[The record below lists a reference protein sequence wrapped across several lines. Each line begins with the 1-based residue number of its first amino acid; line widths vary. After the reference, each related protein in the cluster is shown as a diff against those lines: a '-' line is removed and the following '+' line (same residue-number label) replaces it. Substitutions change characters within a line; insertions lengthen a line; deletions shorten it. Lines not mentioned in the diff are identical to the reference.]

1 MQTKH
6 SFVTEDGTTLTYYR
20 WRQSLQPKPLLVLVH
35 GLGSNHTRWSELIDN
50 SRLNHYWDIIAPD
63 LRGHAESFTRGKIT
77 LEMWAND
84 LQAILNR
91 ENHSTAVFIGHSMG
105 AHVLLHFFKLY
116 PHSMRAMVLID
127 PLSPAGFTPQMIWLW
142 RLRGLVYLIIA
153 LLRVTDFLGIRRKRI
168 PLRDLRDL
176 DRHAR
181 QLIAQGKQDEMVKQY
196 GSLRLDLRYN
206 PTANY
211 LQYTIQTL
219 RPLPVIDSTTIEVL
233 IMLSAGSSYQ
243 QGEAEHALISQIPH
257 ATIVEIH
264 CNHWPL
270 TERPQEVRNIIE
282 TWLQHVLDTSFS

>member
-1 MQTKH
+1 
-6 SFVTEDGTTLTYYR
+6 
-20 WRQSLQPKPLLVLVH
+20 
-35 GLGSNHTRWSELIDN
+35 
-50 SRLNHYWDIIAPD
+50 
-63 LRGHAESFTRGKIT
+63 
-77 LEMWAND
+77 
-84 LQAILNR
+84 
-91 ENHSTAVFIGHSMG
+91 
-105 AHVLLHFFKLY
+105 
-116 PHSMRAMVLID
+116 
-127 PLSPAGFTPQMIWLW
+127 MIWLW